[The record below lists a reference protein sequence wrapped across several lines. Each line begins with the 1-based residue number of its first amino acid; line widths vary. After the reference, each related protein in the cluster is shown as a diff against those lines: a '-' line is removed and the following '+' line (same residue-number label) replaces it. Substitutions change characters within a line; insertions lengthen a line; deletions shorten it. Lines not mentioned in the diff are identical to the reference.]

1 MHSYKLLYSWL
12 NLANKRIVVFFIRK
26 TYNCDYYLMDYNNE
40 LEHISYG
47 TSLCYFMSHVFLLI
61 NFINVYTLSSVKII
75 LLFIQLFM
83 YC

>member
-1 MHSYKLLYSWL
+1 
-12 NLANKRIVVFFIRK
+12 
-26 TYNCDYYLMDYNNE
+26 MDYNNE

-47 TSLCYFMSHVFLLI
+47 TSLCYFMSHGFLLI
-61 NFINVYTLSSVKII
+61 YFINVYTLSSVKII